1 MDESRPDGVEWDIS
15 METTNDVLSLERL
28 RALIKGGLGCELV
41 LLKSVGSTNDFTSG
55 LAEKGFPHGTVVI
68 AEEQTQGRGRLG
80 RPWVSPPGNI
90 YMSIL
95 LRDIADAPQLTRLVP
110 AACASAL
117 SALTGVSVGIKWP
130 NDLMINERKLGGI
143 LIETRAGSG
152 GVRYAVVGIGINVN
166 AAPEGAISLL
176 EATGR
181 HFHRN
186 GLIAGVINE
195 LDNALK
201 TSDK

>member
-1 MDESRPDGVEWDIS
+1 MDESRLDGVEWDIS
-15 METTNDVLSLERL
+15 MGTINDELSLERL
-28 RALIKGGLGCELV
+28 RALIKSGLGCELV

-68 AEEQTQGRGRLG
+68 AEEQTQGRGRFG

-95 LRDIADAPQLTRLVP
+95 LRDIADAPQLTPLVP

-117 SALTGVSVGIKWP
+117 KRLTGIPVGIKSP

-143 LIETRAGSG
+143 LIETRAGAG
-152 GVRYAVVGIGINVN
+152 GIRYAVVGIGINVN
-166 AAPEGAISLL
+166 AAPEGAISLF

-181 HFHRN
+181 SFDMA
-186 GLIAGVINE
+186 GLIAGVLDE
-195 LDNALK
+195 LDERLK
-201 TSDK
+201 A